1 MNDRFSVI
9 VVFDTSGAQTCND
22 RIITRKIDYNDYIE
36 NKEIFNV
43 DESMSKVFPNGFNIS
58 IGESVDVYNDDGTK
72 KKNSELM
79 DLGLLKLGD
88 DETLDGEEIRK
99 LTEVEQYKIDLLKKD
114 INIESKTIDTDEQG
128 NEYIREKT
136 ILEKYNDELITKDEY
151 NKYQEEQRANKY
163 QNTTDLMY
171 QTLSVRKLRGDISDD
186 DYVLETEKIEAMIL
200 KVKAEFPYV
209 E

>member
-9 VVFDTSGAQTCND
+9 VVFDISGD
-22 RIITRKIDYNDYIE
+22 DKKITRIIDYNDYIE

-99 LTEVEQYKIDLLKKD
+99 LTEVEKYKRDLLKKD

-136 ILEKYNDELITKDEY
+136 ILEKYNDELVTKDEY
-151 NKYQEEQRANKY
+151 NKYQTEQRANKY
-163 QNTTDLMY
+163 QRTTDLMY

-186 DYVLETEKIEAMIL
+186 DYVLETQKIEAMIL
-200 KVKAEFPYV
+200 EVKAEFPYV